1 MELEQM
7 QAEMNMLFN
16 EMILAS
22 DERKIVLLLLLA
34 DLTKGMNSRAGMLL
48 NKLTNEV
55 GDSIT
60 TVAKPKEDPQL
71 KIVD

>member
-22 DERKIVLLLLLA
+22 NERNIVLLLLLA